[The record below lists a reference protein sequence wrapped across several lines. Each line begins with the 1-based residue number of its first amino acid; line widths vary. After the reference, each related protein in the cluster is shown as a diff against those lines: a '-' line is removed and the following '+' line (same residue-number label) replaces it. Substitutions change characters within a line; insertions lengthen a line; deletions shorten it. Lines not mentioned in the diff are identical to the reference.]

1 MNILCKILT
10 EICIAITSTFTTDAT
25 NNNNNNNNNN
35 DNNNNNNN
43 NIGSVFSDILSASLS
58 FRCDVSVGCNGGDG
72 FQVWK

>member
-25 NNNNNNNNNN
+25 TTTNNNNNNNN
-35 DNNNNNNN
+35 
-43 NIGSVFSDILSASLS
+43 GSEFSDILSASPS